1 MKIRNHIATSLLAA
15 AAAALLAAC
24 STADESVAF
33 GTDTNSISI
42 DAVGGTKK
50 IKVSANENWVAIS
63 NVPWITVSPAN
74 GYKSTECSLNIDS
87 AITNTVRN
95 GVVRIV
101 KTGNSAEY
109 QEIRIEQKGFD
120 YAITLDEPTVNIE
133 NYASLDKRYFDV
145 KVRTNVDFDVKVPD
159 DKTSWVKFDR
169 YDVAL
174 DHGLRPREVTIRFN
188 WGINSGDERSAE
200 VSFVPTSESNVTS
213 EMLARNDKLTIE
225 QSAAEPITPNSREGD
240 SVALLSIART
250 LEVWASSWESSGEK
264 MDNWAGVTLWEEGME
279 GYVDSLKGRVK
290 AARFYMF
297 SIKEGIPFEVKYL
310 TAAEELEFYSNV
322 NTFQLSLSTGPYICE
337 LSQLKRL
344 TIGAYGLT
352 ELDENFTNLRN
363 LEYLDLSS
371 NNFEKIPDIINPTNF
386 PKLHVLRMA
395 NNQRRLV
402 YDLSNN
408 IATNFGGLYQHT
420 KYDSNTGSFGEFPSW
435 LFKWEPGEVTTS
447 EGEQT
452 VTGLDTLILSVNY
465 LQGPIPDFKD
475 DESIPVYTEA
485 PDSLKDAAGECIL
498 VKNRIKRVMPQLRML
513 ALNLNRMTGA
523 LPDWVLYHP
532 ALDWWDPF
540 TLLFN
545 QEGKDEQGNLAG
557 FSNEPANMDYY
568 YQAYPKKKLA
578 NMTDEDDAENGDDAG
593 TTR

>member
-1 MKIRNHIATSLLAA
+1 MKIRNHIATSLL

-250 LEVWASSWESSGEK
+250 LEVWPSSWESSGER

-420 KYDSNTGSFGEFPSW
+420 KYDSNMGSFGEFPSW

>member
-1 MKIRNHIATSLLAA
+1 MKIRNHIASSLL

-240 SVALLSIART
+240 SVALLSIARS

-363 LEYLDLSS
+363 LEYLDLGS

-420 KYDSNTGSFGEFPSW
+420 KYDSNMGSFGEFPSW

-540 TLLFN
+540 TLLFY

>member
-1 MKIRNHIATSLLAA
+1 MKIRNHIATSLL

-363 LEYLDLSS
+363 LEYLDLGS

-420 KYDSNTGSFGEFPSW
+420 KYDSNMGSFGEFPSW

-532 ALDWWDPF
+532 SLDWWDPF

>member
-1 MKIRNHIATSLLAA
+1 MKIRNHIATSLL

-250 LEVWASSWESSGEK
+250 LEVWASSWESSGER

-322 NTFQLSLSTGPYICE
+322 NSFQLSLSTGPYICE

-363 LEYLDLSS
+363 LEYLDLGS

-420 KYDSNTGSFGEFPSW
+420 KYDSKTDSFGEFPSW

>member
-1 MKIRNHIATSLLAA
+1 MKIRNHIATSLL

-363 LEYLDLSS
+363 LEYLDLGS

-395 NNQRRLV
+395 NNQRHLV

-420 KYDSNTGSFGEFPSW
+420 KYDSNMGSFGEFPSW

>member
-1 MKIRNHIATSLLAA
+1 MKIRNHIATSLL

-420 KYDSNTGSFGEFPSW
+420 KYDSNMGNFGEFPSW

>member
-1 MKIRNHIATSLLAA
+1 MKIRNHIATSLL

-240 SVALLSIART
+240 SVALLSIARS
-250 LEVWASSWESSGEK
+250 LEVWASSWESSGER
-264 MDNWAGVTLWEEGME
+264 MDNWDGVTLWEEGME

-363 LEYLDLSS
+363 LEYLDLGS

-540 TLLFN
+540 TLLFY

>member
-1 MKIRNHIATSLLAA
+1 MKIRNHIATSLL

-250 LEVWASSWESSGEK
+250 LEVWASSWESSGER

>member
-1 MKIRNHIATSLLAA
+1 MKIRNHIATSLL

-290 AARFYMF
+290 AARFYTF

-420 KYDSNTGSFGEFPSW
+420 KYDSNMGSFGEFPSW

>member
-1 MKIRNHIATSLLAA
+1 MKIRNHIATSIL

-250 LEVWASSWESSGEK
+250 LEVWASSWESSGER
-264 MDNWAGVTLWEEGME
+264 MDNWDGVTLWEEGME

-322 NTFQLSLSTGPYICE
+322 NTFQLNLSTGPYICE

-363 LEYLDLSS
+363 LEYLDLGS

-420 KYDSNTGSFGEFPSW
+420 KYDSNMGSFGEFPSW

>member
-1 MKIRNHIATSLLAA
+1 MKIRNHIATSLL

-120 YAITLDEPTVNIE
+120 FAITLDEPTVNIE

-250 LEVWASSWESSGEK
+250 LEVWASSWESSGER
-264 MDNWAGVTLWEEGME
+264 MDNWDGVTLWEEGME

-420 KYDSNTGSFGEFPSW
+420 KYDSNMGSFGEFPSW

>member
-1 MKIRNHIATSLLAA
+1 MKIRNHIASSLL

-33 GTDTNSISI
+33 GIDTNSISI
-42 DAVGGTKK
+42 EAAGGTEK

-169 YDVAL
+169 YDVNL

-200 VSFVPTSESNVTS
+200 ISFVPTSESNITS

-225 QSAAEPITPNSREGD
+225 QNAAEPIKPDSREGD
-240 SVALLSIART
+240 SVALLSIARS
-250 LEVWASSWESSGEK
+250 LEVWATSWESSGEK
-264 MDNWAGVTLWEEGME
+264 MDNWDGVTLWEEGMK
-279 GYVDSLKGRVK
+279 GYQPELKGRVK

-322 NTFQLSLSTGPYICE
+322 NTFQLNLSTGPYICE

-540 TLLFN
+540 TLLFY

>member
-1 MKIRNHIATSLLAA
+1 MPSEVR
-15 AAAALLAAC
+15 
-24 STADESVAF
+24 
-33 GTDTNSISI
+33 
-42 DAVGGTKK
+42 KK

-279 GYVDSLKGRVK
+279 GYVDSLKGAVSRPP
-290 AARFYMF
+290 A
-297 SIKEGIPFEVKYL
+297 
-310 TAAEELEFYSNV
+310 
-322 NTFQLSLSTGPYICE
+322 STCSP
-337 LSQLKRL
+337 S
-344 TIGAYGLT
+344 
-352 ELDENFTNLRN
+352 
-363 LEYLDLSS
+363 
-371 NNFEKIPDIINPTNF
+371 
-386 PKLHVLRMA
+386 
-395 NNQRRLV
+395 RR
-402 YDLSNN
+402 
-408 IATNFGGLYQHT
+408 
-420 KYDSNTGSFGEFPSW
+420 
-435 LFKWEPGEVTTS
+435 
-447 EGEQT
+447 
-452 VTGLDTLILSVNY
+452 
-465 LQGPIPDFKD
+465 
-475 DESIPVYTEA
+475 
-485 PDSLKDAAGECIL
+485 DSLRGEIPHRSRRTGVLQQRQHLPTQPQHRPVHLRTQPAGS
-498 VKNRIKRVMPQLRML
+498 
-513 ALNLNRMTGA
+513 A
-523 LPDWVLYHP
+523 
-532 ALDWWDPF
+532 
-540 TLLFN
+540 
-545 QEGKDEQGNLAG
+545 
-557 FSNEPANMDYY
+557 
-568 YQAYPKKKLA
+568 
-578 NMTDEDDAENGDDAG
+578 
-593 TTR
+593 

>member
-1 MKIRNHIATSLLAA
+1 MKIRNHIATSLL

-250 LEVWASSWESSGEK
+250 LEVWAPSWETSGEK

-322 NTFQLSLSTGPYICE
+322 NTFQLNLSTGPYICE

-363 LEYLDLSS
+363 LEYLDLGS

-420 KYDSNTGSFGEFPSW
+420 KYDSNMGSFGEFPSW

>member
-1 MKIRNHIATSLLAA
+1 MKIRNHIATSLL

-250 LEVWASSWESSGEK
+250 LEVWASSWESSGER
-264 MDNWAGVTLWEEGME
+264 MDNWDGVTLWEEGME

-363 LEYLDLSS
+363 LEYLDLGS
-371 NNFEKIPDIINPTNF
+371 NNFEKIPEIINPDNF
-386 PKLHVLRMA
+386 PKLHVLKMA
-395 NNQRRLV
+395 NNQRRLI
-402 YDLSNN
+402 YDLSND
-408 IATNFGGLYQHT
+408 ISTNFGGFYQETAYDPNT
-420 KYDSNTGSFGEFPSW
+420 KEFGDFPSR
-435 LFKWEPGEVTTS
+435 LLRWEPGTNKK
-447 EGEQT
+447 GEA

-465 LQGPIPDFKD
+465 LQGEIPSFED
-475 DESIPVYTEA
+475 DSSVGYYTEA
-485 PDSLKDAAGECIL
+485 DIANSADTLPRRLL
-498 VKNRIKRVMPQLRML
+498 TVKRVMPQLKMF
-513 ALNLNRMTGA
+513 ALNFNRLTGK
-523 LPDWVLYHP
+523 LPDWILWHP
-532 ALDWWDPF
+532 ALDWWDPY
-540 TLLFN
+540 TLFFS
-545 QEGKDEQGNLAG
+545 QEGKDKAGNLAG
-557 FSNEPANMDYY
+557 FSNVPSNMNYY
-568 YQAYPKKKLA
+568 YQEYTKKYLA
-578 NMTDEDDAENGDDAG
+578 NMEDDSASSDSSDSSDSS
-593 TTR
+593 TR

>member
-1 MKIRNHIATSLLAA
+1 MKIRNHIATSLL

-240 SVALLSIART
+240 SVALLSIARS

-363 LEYLDLSS
+363 LEYLDLGS

-540 TLLFN
+540 TLLFY

>member
-1 MKIRNHIATSLLAA
+1 MKIRNHIATSLL

-240 SVALLSIART
+240 SVALLSIARS

>member
-1 MKIRNHIATSLLAA
+1 MKIRNHIATSLL

-240 SVALLSIART
+240 SVALLSIARS
-250 LEVWASSWESSGEK
+250 LEVWASSWESSGER
-264 MDNWAGVTLWEEGME
+264 MDNWDGVTLWEEGME

-363 LEYLDLSS
+363 LEYLDLGS

-420 KYDSNTGSFGEFPSW
+420 KYDSNMGSFGEFPSW

>member
-1 MKIRNHIATSLLAA
+1 MKIRNHIATSLL

-250 LEVWASSWESSGEK
+250 LEVWASSWESSGER
-264 MDNWAGVTLWEEGME
+264 MDNWDGVTLWEEGME

-408 IATNFGGLYQHT
+408 IVTNFGGLYQHT
-420 KYDSNTGSFGEFPSW
+420 KYDSNRGSFGEFPSW

>member
-1 MKIRNHIATSLLAA
+1 MKIRNHIATSLL

-188 WGINSGDERSAE
+188 WGINSGNERSAE

-250 LEVWASSWESSGEK
+250 LEVWASSWESSGER

-420 KYDSNTGSFGEFPSW
+420 KYDSNMGSFGEFPSW

>member
-1 MKIRNHIATSLLAA
+1 MKIRNHIATSLL

-250 LEVWASSWESSGEK
+250 LEVWASSWESSGER

-408 IATNFGGLYQHT
+408 IVTNFGGLYQHT
-420 KYDSNTGSFGEFPSW
+420 KYDSNMGSFGEFPSW

>member
-1 MKIRNHIATSLLAA
+1 MKIRNHIATSLL

-363 LEYLDLSS
+363 LEYLDLGS

-420 KYDSNTGSFGEFPSW
+420 KYDSNMGSFGEFPSW

-540 TLLFN
+540 TLLFY

>member
-1 MKIRNHIATSLLAA
+1 MKIRNHIATSLL

-250 LEVWASSWESSGEK
+250 LEVWASSWESSGER

-420 KYDSNTGSFGEFPSW
+420 KYDSNMGNFGEFPSW

-465 LQGPIPDFKD
+465 FQGPIPDFKD

>member
-1 MKIRNHIATSLLAA
+1 MKIRNDIATPLL

-188 WGINSGDERSAE
+188 CGINSGDERSAE

-322 NTFQLSLSTGPYICE
+322 NTFQLNLSTGPYICE

-363 LEYLDLSS
+363 LEYLDLGS

-420 KYDSNTGSFGEFPSW
+420 KYDSNMGSFGEFPSW

>member
-1 MKIRNHIATSLLAA
+1 MKIRNHIATSLL

-240 SVALLSIART
+240 SVALFSIART
-250 LEVWASSWESSGEK
+250 LEVWASSWESSGER

-322 NTFQLSLSTGPYICE
+322 NTFQISLSTGPYICE

-420 KYDSNTGSFGEFPSW
+420 KYDSNMGSFGEFPSW

-465 LQGPIPDFKD
+465 FQGPIPDFKD

>member
-1 MKIRNHIATSLLAA
+1 MKIRNHIATSLL

-240 SVALLSIART
+240 SVALLSIARS
-250 LEVWASSWESSGEK
+250 LEVWASSWESSGER
-264 MDNWAGVTLWEEGME
+264 MDNWDGVTLWEEGME

-420 KYDSNTGSFGEFPSW
+420 KYDSNMGSFGEFPSW

>member
-1 MKIRNHIATSLLAA
+1 MKIRNHIATSLL

-240 SVALLSIART
+240 SVALLSIARS
-250 LEVWASSWESSGEK
+250 LEVWASSWESSGER
-264 MDNWAGVTLWEEGME
+264 MDNWDGVTLWEEGME

-363 LEYLDLSS
+363 LEYLDLGS
-371 NNFEKIPDIINPTNF
+371 NNFEKIPDVINPTNF

-420 KYDSNTGSFGEFPSW
+420 KYDSNMGSFGEFPSW

>member
-1 MKIRNHIATSLLAA
+1 M
-15 AAAALLAAC
+15 
-24 STADESVAF
+24 
-33 GTDTNSISI
+33 
-42 DAVGGTKK
+42 
-50 IKVSANENWVAIS
+50 
-63 NVPWITVSPAN
+63 
-74 GYKSTECSLNIDS
+74 
-87 AITNTVRN
+87 
-95 GVVRIV
+95 
-101 KTGNSAEY
+101 
-109 QEIRIEQKGFD
+109 
-120 YAITLDEPTVNIE
+120 
-133 NYASLDKRYFDV
+133 
-145 KVRTNVDFDVKVPD
+145 
-159 DKTSWVKFDR
+159 KFDR

-250 LEVWASSWESSGEK
+250 LEVWASSWESSGER

-420 KYDSNTGSFGEFPSW
+420 KYDSNMGSFGEFPSW

>member
-1 MKIRNHIATSLLAA
+1 MKIRNHIATSLL

-250 LEVWASSWESSGEK
+250 LEVWASSWENSGEK

-420 KYDSNTGSFGEFPSW
+420 KYDSNMGSFGEFPSW

>member
-1 MKIRNHIATSLLAA
+1 MKIRNHIATSLL

>member
-15 AAAALLAAC
+15 AALLAAC
-24 STADESVAF
+24 STDDESVAF

-250 LEVWASSWESSGEK
+250 LEVWASSWESSGER
-264 MDNWAGVTLWEEGME
+264 MDNWDGVTLWEEGME

-420 KYDSNTGSFGEFPSW
+420 KYDSNMGSFGEFPSW

>member
-1 MKIRNHIATSLLAA
+1 MKIRNHIATSLL

-250 LEVWASSWESSGEK
+250 LEVWASSWESYGEK

-420 KYDSNTGSFGEFPSW
+420 KYDSNMGSFGEFPSW

>member
-1 MKIRNHIATSLLAA
+1 MKIRNHIATSLL

-250 LEVWASSWESSGEK
+250 LEVWASSWESSGER

-540 TLLFN
+540 TLLFY

>member
-1 MKIRNHIATSLLAA
+1 MKIRNHIATSLL

-250 LEVWASSWESSGEK
+250 LEVWASSWESSGER
-264 MDNWAGVTLWEEGME
+264 MDNWDGVTLWEEGME

-363 LEYLDLSS
+363 LEYLDLGS

-420 KYDSNTGSFGEFPSW
+420 KYDSNMGSFGEFPSW

-498 VKNRIKRVMPQLRML
+498 VKNRIKRVMHQLRML

>member
-1 MKIRNHIATSLLAA
+1 MKIRNHIATSLL

-250 LEVWASSWESSGEK
+250 LEVWASSWESSGER
-264 MDNWAGVTLWEEGME
+264 MDNWDGVTLWEEGME

-363 LEYLDLSS
+363 LEYLDLGS

-420 KYDSNTGSFGEFPSW
+420 KYDSNMGSFGEFPSW

-540 TLLFN
+540 TLLFY

>member
-1 MKIRNHIATSLLAA
+1 MKIRNHIATSLL

-240 SVALLSIART
+240 SVALLSIARS
-250 LEVWASSWESSGEK
+250 LEVWASSWESSGER
-264 MDNWAGVTLWEEGME
+264 MDNWDGVTLWEEGME

-352 ELDENFTNLRN
+352 ELDENFANLRN
-363 LEYLDLSS
+363 LEYLDLGS

-408 IATNFGGLYQHT
+408 IVTNFGGLYQHT
-420 KYDSNTGSFGEFPSW
+420 KYDSNMGSFGEFPSW

-540 TLLFN
+540 TLLFY

>member
-1 MKIRNHIATSLLAA
+1 MKIRNHIATSLL

-250 LEVWASSWESSGEK
+250 LEVWASSWESSGER

-420 KYDSNTGSFGEFPSW
+420 KYDSNMGSFGEFPSW

-545 QEGKDEQGNLAG
+545 QDGKDEQGNLAG

>member
-1 MKIRNHIATSLLAA
+1 MKIRNHIATSLL

-420 KYDSNTGSFGEFPSW
+420 KYDSNMGSFGEFPSW

-532 ALDWWDPF
+532 ALDWWNPF
-540 TLLFN
+540 TLLFY

>member
-1 MKIRNHIATSLLAA
+1 MKIRNHIATSLL

-322 NTFQLSLSTGPYICE
+322 NTFQLNLSTGPYICE

-363 LEYLDLSS
+363 LEYLDLGS

-420 KYDSNTGSFGEFPSW
+420 KYDSNMGSFGEFPSW